1 MYNTIRL
8 AKAGYYGGSPEA
20 ILNAPVDIVMHL
32 IHYEQFE
39 IDIEY
44 ACAGVEE

>member
-8 AKAGYYGGSPEA
+8 AKAGYYGGNPEA
-20 ILNAPVDIVMHL
+20 ILNAPVDVVMHL

-44 ACAGVEE
+44 ACAGGDE